1 MSSAAELQKLY
12 YDTLKADSAIMALA
26 YGVYDRVPEKPF
38 GPVDAAGNTEKTAY
52 IVLGETDDV
61 EDDAE
66 CITGLE
72 KNTTIH
78 VWSRAVGKVECK
90 RLVDLVRKA
99 LHRRPLALTENAL
112 VDIWVDTTRVFSDPD
127 GLSTHGVV
135 QVRAVVEEP

>member
-12 YDTLKADSAIMALA
+12 FDTLKADSDVMALA

-38 GPVDAAGNTEKTAY
+38 GPVDAAGNTSKTAY
-52 IVLGETDDV
+52 ISFGPIDSV

-72 KNTTIH
+72 VTAQID
-78 VWSRAVGKVECK
+78 VWSRAVGFVECK

-99 LHRRPLALTENAL
+99 LHRRSLALTENAL
-112 VDIWVDTTRVFSDPD
+112 VDTWVELTRVFRDPD
-127 GLSTHGVV
+127 GQTSHGVV
-135 QVRAVVEEP
+135 QVRAMIEEP